1 MRITIRIP
9 ADYNPVAGGAG
20 GEDGAIRGRRKLMR
34 RHRSVKS
41 RKYIFVFFENKL
53 KKKTWLA

>member
-41 RKYIFVFFENKL
+41 RNYIIFFFL
-53 KKKTWLA
+53 KINF